1 FEFGHGLSYT
11 TFDYSNLNVPPTLNW
26 NDQLIITLSVRN
38 SGSRQSDHTV
48 LLYISDLYRSITP
61 PNKELKGYTK
71 LSLQAG
77 EQKAVQFT
85 LNRHDLSF
93 IGIDLTRQTEPG
105 LFIVTVGN
113 LRANFTLIG
122 GDGPVNSTPRSKSI
136 NQYSIFLINILLFLF
151 AKLI

>member
-1 FEFGHGLSYT
+1 
-11 TFDYSNLNVPPTLNW
+11 
-26 NDQLIITLSVRN
+26 
-38 SGSRQSDHTV
+38 
-48 LLYISDLYRSITP
+48 
-61 PNKELKGYTK
+61 

-136 NQYSIFLINILLFLF
+136 NHQYLIFLINILLFLF